1 MKPHNPETDNTVQAP
16 AQENSPAEE
25 QRTEPQGSFSLRP
38 TGRKKPINWKIAG
51 VIGGG
56 VLLVLI
62 IAIVFGAAVINSRS
76 DNETEVDETRV
87 KAEAITR
94 SASGQD
100 NDMNAFMDEHKEPEP
115 AAPATNTPPAAQAPT
130 TVSNQEHGND
140 NDTSPPEAP
149 AREPETLFSS
159 ITRFDSSGAS
169 NGANGGG
176 SDNGNYSAGAGY
188 ASGDEEQRLR
198 EFASADPMDKVRELL
213 NNPNVA
219 GNSASKGLLGQLEP
233 TREYAQA
240 KARKSPSPKYLL
252 KRRTSFQ
259 CVLYTAIKTDYP
271 GFVGCR
277 LTRPL
282 YSADGS
288 VILAEAGA
296 ELLGEQNVE
305 IKAGQTSVFTSW
317 TELETAPGVRASLN
331 GLGMDPM
338 GRSGTD
344 AYINNH
350 YGQRYGGAVM
360 LSFTKDALSTVSN
373 RAKKSNGNGYNVD
386 NTEQNAEDMASKAL
400 ENSINIPPTGYV
412 LPGTVLNVI
421 VAQDIDFSSV
431 YTTRR

>member
-1 MKPHNPETDNTVQAP
+1 MKPHNPETDSAVQDHT
-16 AQENSPAEE
+16 QGNSPVEE
-25 QRTEPQGSFSLRP
+25 QKIEPQGSFSLRP
-38 TGRKKPINWKIAG
+38 AGRKKPINWKIAG

-56 VLLVLI
+56 ILLVLI
-62 IAIVFGAAVINSRS
+62 ITIVYGAAVINSRS
-76 DNETEVDETRV
+76 DNETVVDETRV
-87 KAEAITR
+87 KAEVITR
-94 SASGQD
+94 SAGSQD
-100 NDMNAFMDEHKEPEP
+100 NEMNAFMDEHKEPEP
-115 AAPATNTPPAAQAPT
+115 AAPAPDTPSADQAPT

-140 NDTSPPEAP
+140 TDTSPLEAP

-169 NGANGGG
+169 NSVNSGG
-176 SDNGNYSAGAGY
+176 SDNGNYSAGA
-188 ASGDEEQRLR
+188 EEQRLS
-198 EFASADPMDKVRELL
+198 EFANADPMDKVKEFL

-219 GNSASKGLLGQLEP
+219 DNSASKGLLGQLES

-240 KARKSPSPKYLL
+240 KARKSPPPKFLL

-288 VILAEAGA
+288 VVLAEAGA

-331 GLGMDPM
+331 GLGTDSM

-344 AYINNH
+344 AYIDNH
-350 YGQRYGGAVM
+350 YGQRFGGAVM
-360 LSFTKDALSTVSN
+360 LSFIKDALSTASN

-431 YTTRR
+431 YATRR

>member
-1 MKPHNPETDNTVQAP
+1 MKPQSPETDNAVKTPEQG
-16 AQENSPAEE
+16 SPVANE
-25 QRTEPQGSFSLRP
+25 QKTESQGSFSLRP
-38 TGRKKPINWKIAG
+38 TGRKKPINWKIVG
-51 VIGGG
+51 VISGG
-56 VLLVLI
+56 VLLLLI
-62 IAIVFGAAVINSRS
+62 ITVVFGAVVINSRS
-76 DNETEVDETRV
+76 DNETEVDETKV
-87 KAEAITR
+87 KAEVITR
-94 SASGQD
+94 SVGSTD
-100 NDMNAFMDEHKEPEP
+100 NEMNAFMDEHGESESE
-115 AAPATNTPPAAQAPT
+115 ASVPPPSSAGQAPT
-130 TVSNQEHGND
+130 TESSQDHS
-140 NDTSPPEAP
+140 NDTDIPPPETP
-149 AREPETLFSS
+149 TRERETLFSN
-159 ITRFDSSGAS
+159 ITRFDSSGVS
-169 NGANGGG
+169 SGPDGG
-176 SDNGNYSAGAGY
+176 SGDTGNYSAGTGY
-188 ASGDEEQRLR
+188 ASSDEEQRLR
-198 EFASADPMDKVRELL
+198 EFASADPMDKVKELL
-213 NNPNVA
+213 NNPDVA
-219 GNSASKGLLGQLEP
+219 GNGASKGLLGQLEP

-240 KARKSPSPKYLL
+240 KARKSPPPKFLL

-317 TELETAPGVRASLN
+317 TDLETAPGVRVSLN
-331 GLGMDPM
+331 GLGTDPM

-344 AYINNH
+344 AYVDNH
-350 YGQRYGGAVM
+350 YGKRFGGAVM
-360 LSFTKDALSTVSN
+360 LSFIKDTLSTASN
-373 RAKKSNGNGYNVD
+373 LAKKNNGNGYNVD